1 MRSGGKST
9 SGIKSNILGNWE
21 VYNILKENNQKFKL
35 TIIFMK
41 LLFKINQYKIIALDI
56 KGELYE

>member
-1 MRSGGKST
+1 MRSGGKSS

-41 LLFKINQYKIIALDI
+41 LLFKIIQFNIIALDI